1 MEFQSTSPTVK
12 YEQSPLE
19 AYVPASGDDLTSLFT
34 PTTPSSAS
42 TMNPLEMMTPQ
53 SYSDD
58 KSRLSVVPE
67 ENTEDDLDDE
77 APAGSEKKAKKRKSW
92 GQVLP
97 EPKTNL
103 PPRKRAK
110 TDDEKEQRRVERVLR
125 NRRAAQSSRERK
137 RLEVEAL
144 EKRNKELETLL
155 LNAQKANLALVEELN
170 RVRRD
175 SGVSTRSSSPLD
187 SLRDD
192 QVTLSQQLFGPQDKP
207 KTPTPRVDGLIL
219 STAIPTVNPA
229 SISPERSPVPDA
241 PSAAPEM
248 PSSEAALA
256 SSPDLTQRP
265 AEMLCDL
272 QCQTSAELPKSFLN
286 SQTPASPPLAWTI
299 FLHATLASASAI
311 LSACRRPLTQ
321 IAMSSR
327 AGFSLLPSPRLLAT
341 IIWLVTIPPAT
352 ASTSS
357 TWTTSSTTKQTTSP
371 PTLWQ
376 RATSPLRTTASSCTS
391 KMLRFKS
398 IRQILSSSPNLARP
412 LMDATMVAMRLAS
425 AQGCDDRFL
434 YLPSESGATRE
445 QVSELVRCWRGVAL
459 PSSEVLLALLWTLK
473 VEERRIRQREGRAVR
488 ETNHG
493 IPPVEQPSKGT
504 YVLKVAKRLRRG
516 RQNGGGGVSKRLRLP

>member
-58 KSRLSVVPE
+58 RSRLSVVPE

-77 APAGSEKKAKKRKSW
+77 TPAGSEKKAKKRKSW

-248 PSSEAALA
+248 PDVVRPAVSNVGGAAQVVPELA
-256 SSPDLTQRP
+256 DSGVAPLGLDYFPPRDPGFGVGHSFGMPTAADADRYVLESGLLSSPISSTLGDDYMAGDYP
-265 AEMLCDL
+265 AGNGFDFFNMDD
-272 QCQTSAELPKSFLN
+272 
-286 SQTPASPPLAWTI
+286 
-299 FLHATLASASAI
+299 FLHDEANHVASDIVAASNFAAADHG
-311 LSACRRPLTQ
+311 LELHVQ
-321 IAMSSR
+321 
-327 AGFSLLPSPRLLAT
+327 
-341 IIWLVTIPPAT
+341 
-352 ASTSS
+352 
-357 TWTTSSTTKQTTSP
+357 
-371 PTLWQ
+371 
-376 RATSPLRTTASSCTS
+376 
-391 KMLRFKS
+391 
-398 IRQILSSSPNLARP
+398 
-412 LMDATMVAMRLAS
+412 DA
-425 AQGCDDRFL
+425 
-434 YLPSESGATRE
+434 EI
-445 QVSELVRCWRGVAL
+445 QV
-459 PSSEVLLALLWTLK
+459 
-473 VEERRIRQREGRAVR
+473 
-488 ETNHG
+488 
-493 IPPVEQPSKGT
+493 
-504 YVLKVAKRLRRG
+504 Y
-516 RQNGGGGVSKRLRLP
+516 